1 VFAVALVGNLVR
13 KNMST
18 FGERWRYTKK
28 NAWVFLGVTFILDVK
43 SRRVSYIGLAGKGL
57 YLQYHLSVS
66 IQNTSLINLT
76 DQPVNIL
83 TAITPAEPVLRT
95 K

>member
-1 VFAVALVGNLVR
+1 VEVH
-13 KNMST
+13 K
-18 FGERWRYTKK
+18 KK
-28 NAWVFLGVTFILDVK
+28 NSWIFLGVTFILDVK